1 MNTGSTIAMA
11 SEAAGIDER
20 GTEERIASTS
30 ARDVKGVGHGMLEAG
45 HVASR
50 WKVAF
55 RHILMSIIGRLPG
68 TRFKSRLI
76 SRVFGV
82 KMGRDVGLAC
92 GTMLDPY
99 NPAMIS
105 FGDNVIV
112 GYETKIFIHVFTLN
126 RQRVK
131 PVVVGDNVMI
141 GAQCLIA
148 PGVTIGDGASIAPG
162 TVVNR
167 SVPAGAMAYGNPM
180 QIRKRPIDDSPQ
192 AEDA

>member
-1 MNTGSTIAMA
+1 VNTAPSPPVLLNA
-11 SEAAGIDER
+11 D
-20 GTEERIASTS
+20 
-30 ARDVKGVGHGMLEAG
+30 

-55 RHILMSIIGRLPG
+55 RHVLMSVIGRLPG

-76 SRVFGV
+76 SRIFGV

-92 GTMLDPY
+92 GSMLDPY
-99 NPAMIS
+99 DPSMIS

-112 GYETKIFIHVFTLN
+112 GYQTKIFIHAFTLN

-131 PVVVGDNVMI
+131 PVVIGNDVMI

-148 PGVTIGDGASIAPG
+148 PGVKIGDGASIAPG
-162 TVVNR
+162 TVVSRN
-167 SVPAGAMAYGNPM
+167 VPVGAMAYGNPM
-180 QIRKRPIDDSPQ
+180 RIRKRSVT
-192 AEDA
+192 